1 MKERSALLDGG
12 FSAASAPLAAEFASS
27 QKEDQRATEW
37 GSPVPFA
44 AWPGDREGG
53 ACFWMGLMCTCGHRL
68 WAGPEEV
75 SVWRRG
81 EGQTGAHY
89 WTGDS
94 LRISPPTSCLT
105 RRQMRKGA
113 LLNGNPVRLSQPTS
127 HLARRRKKGALLDW
141 VFSASL
147 AADFAPGPEAEE
159 KGFAIGW
166 GLCTPL
172 AADFAPGPKVGAGAH
187 YWMGLLCAF
196 HRHLWA
202 WPGGG
207 TLLHEG
213 FSSPFATDFSRP
225 DPEVQVGGALIEGGF
240 SAPFGADFGSP
251 WDLRGDRT

>member
-1 MKERSALLDGG
+1 MGLPCALRCRL
-12 FSAASAPLAAEFASS
+12 
-27 QKEDQRATEW
+27 Q
-37 GSPVPFA
+37 

-105 RRQMRKGA
+105 RRQKTKGA
-113 LLNGNPVRLSQPTS
+113 LLNGNSVRLSQPTS

-147 AADFAPGPEAEE
+147 AADFAPDPEADAE
-159 KGFAIGW
+159 GRITGRR
-166 GLCTPL
+166 LC
-172 AADFAPGPKVGAGAH
+172 APFEA
-187 YWMGLLCAF
+187 LCAF
-196 HRHLWA
+196 R
-202 WPGGG
+202 GSVR
-207 TLLHEG
+207 LLPAA
-213 FSSPFATDFSRP
+213 SD
-225 DPEVQVGGALIEGGF
+225 L
-240 SAPFGADFGSP
+240 
-251 WDLRGDRT
+251 DLRQRQ